1 MLIVMMLKQ
10 VEFSLTEIVPHL
22 RDGKRYILELGLF
35 SIPCE
40 GIIGNG
46 SIVFVNAGLNAFTS
60 SNGININKM
69 QLAASKRK
77 WVLA

>member
-1 MLIVMMLKQ
+1 MLILMMIKQIEFCLK
-10 VEFSLTEIVPHL
+10 EIFPHL

-46 SIVFVNAGLNAFTS
+46 SIVFVNVGLNAFAS
-60 SNGININKM
+60 SNGISINKM
-69 QLAASKRK
+69 QPAPT
-77 WVLA
+77 